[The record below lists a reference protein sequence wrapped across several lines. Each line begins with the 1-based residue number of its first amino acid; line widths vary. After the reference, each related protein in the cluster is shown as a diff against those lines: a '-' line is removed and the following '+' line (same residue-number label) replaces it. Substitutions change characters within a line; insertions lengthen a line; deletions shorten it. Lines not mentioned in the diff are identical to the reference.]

1 MMSDMAKDRA
11 ARLWKKRRSLSS
23 LSGPELRRR
32 EVQGRAKDS
41 VSTVSYLDEPSQRDD
56 ASCLTIQRGHT
67 YQLGQTAAAGVHPAA
82 TSGRPVWGGRQRVG
96 SVNRS
101 SVLKETHRG
110 QLSSAFLILQP
121 ASSVRCSWTEPVS
134 PWAPTSATPGA
145 SHLSQL
151 APSQQGPP
159 KHFPVVTVDHI
170 LKDVL
175 TNYLQEEEYEPEL
188 CRQMAKTISEVIKAR
203 VKDTMAPRYKL
214 IVVVHIGQLDGQ
226 SILIGSRCLWDP
238 KSDIFSSYV
247 FRNSSLFALAN
258 VYGVYLE

>member
-67 YQLGQTAAAGVHPAA
+67 YQL
-82 TSGRPVWGGRQRVG
+82 
-96 SVNRS
+96 
-101 SVLKETHRG
+101 
-110 QLSSAFLILQP
+110 
-121 ASSVRCSWTEPVS
+121 
-134 PWAPTSATPGA
+134 
-145 SHLSQL
+145 
-151 APSQQGPP
+151 GPP